1 MTGQLDQSL
10 RAAVDFLEAKGYRY
24 AVIGGIALTYWG
36 VVRTTLDVDI
46 KVLVP
51 GTDYVS
57 ARSELRGAFPDPA
70 RQEGPQNPL
79 IVSVLIQDVVV
90 DFLLALPGYEELI
103 IERAELGSLGS
114 WSAWVCSAEDLI
126 VQKVVAGRGKDW
138 SDVES
143 LLATRGDVLDM
154 AYIEDWLGQFA
165 EALQKPELLAEYNS
179 ILYKVRGS

>member
-1 MTGQLDQSL
+1 MASQLDRSL
-10 RAAVDFLEAKGYRY
+10 RTAVDVLEAKGYRY

-57 ARSELRGAFPDPA
+57 ARAELRSAFPDPA

-79 IVSVLIQDVVV
+79 IVSVLVHGVVV
-90 DFLLALPGYEELI
+90 DFLLALPGYEEMI
-103 IERAELGSLGS
+103 IESAELGSLGS

-126 VQKVVAGRGKDW
+126 IQKVVAGRSKDW

-143 LLATRGDVLDM
+143 LLAARREVLDM
-154 AYIEDWLGQFA
+154 AYIEDWLEQFA
-165 EALQKPELLAEYNS
+165 EALQKPELLADYRK
-179 ILYKVRGS
+179 ILHTVRSR